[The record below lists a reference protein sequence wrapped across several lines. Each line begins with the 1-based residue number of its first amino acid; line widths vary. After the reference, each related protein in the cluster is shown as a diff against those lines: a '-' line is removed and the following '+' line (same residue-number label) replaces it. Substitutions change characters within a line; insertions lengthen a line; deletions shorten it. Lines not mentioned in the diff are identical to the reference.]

1 MAEEPDPFQ
10 HTRMTLGE
18 HLRELRTR
26 LFRGVLALFAAF
38 LVAFYFYEPIFDIA
52 ARPMNMVLQEVDLE
66 QRAKYEA
73 ILAEERKTDPTV
85 PRTKY
90 FQTEDPANNALQD
103 KFTIPQR
110 MTLVGV
116 GDGFTS
122 IMRVVV
128 IAALLFGMPVFL
140 WQMWQFVAAGLYP
153 KERRAILLYFPISVV
168 LFLAGALF
176 GYFVMCPFGF
186 RYMVTMLKP
195 EKVQYIASVSPY
207 LDWLQAV
214 TLALGLVFELPLLM
228 YALVKL
234 DLVQRKS
241 FVRFRPYFILVAF
254 IVGGILTPPD
264 PITQFLAAGPMI
276 LLYEVGLL
284 WTWFLPKPK
293 EIVLEEPAK

>member
-1 MAEEPDPFQ
+1 
-10 HTRMTLGE
+10 
-18 HLRELRTR
+18 
-26 LFRGVLALFAAF
+26 
-38 LVAFYFYEPIFDIA
+38 
-52 ARPMNMVLQEVDLE
+52 
-66 QRAKYEA
+66 
-73 ILAEERKTDPTV
+73 
-85 PRTKY
+85 
-90 FQTEDPANNALQD
+90 
-103 KFTIPQR
+103 
-110 MTLVGV
+110 
-116 GDGFTS
+116 
-122 IMRVVV
+122 
-128 IAALLFGMPVFL
+128 
-140 WQMWQFVAAGLYP
+140 MWQFVAAGLYP